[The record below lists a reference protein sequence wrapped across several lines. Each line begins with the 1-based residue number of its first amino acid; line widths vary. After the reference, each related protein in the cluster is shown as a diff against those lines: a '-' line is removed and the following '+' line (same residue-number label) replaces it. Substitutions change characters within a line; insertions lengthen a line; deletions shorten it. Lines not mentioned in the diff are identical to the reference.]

1 MSPEQT
7 PSRFA
12 ANPAYVRCQRLLKEL
27 QELMARGE
35 GDSER
40 ADAVRDAM
48 EAIRNEL
55 DAAESLRIEELSADL
70 YMLTG
75 EEIFQDISPEEKATL
90 PQRLQR
96 AFEAGRFEEV
106 LALLRYGADFL
117 PRWFIAHLRG
127 RCWFKLHDY
136 EPAAWFSQYAHELR
150 EREPI
155 PELMVLDALWRAG
168 RQADVRE
175 RARSIVENP
184 SAHPTVLLTAAL
196 MLFHLAEQQEEA
208 TARPL
213 YEKVVHA
220 IERALEKEPTLPP
233 EERIPANTFAGR
245 VGRALALEKLGRESE
260 ARQALQ
266 DNLQEYPKDPLAW
279 TIAGLFESQR
289 DTQRAARYFQRAVEL
304 ESRHVWPYSFLA
316 HHRLGEGRFQE
327 VIDLCRTGI
336 ELATLQEDRA
346 RFYEWSAIARHGLG
360 DPDRTVRKLFDVATR
375 LDPLNLRIR
384 QNREA
389 FERFIAAQ
397 HAGPPP
403 RLEASPVPN
412 LGEALRT
419 LSASVTAAQAA

>member
-35 GDSER
+35 GESER

-48 EAIRNEL
+48 EAIRHAL

-75 EEIFQDISPEEKATL
+75 EEIFQDISPAERATL

-96 AFEAGRFEEV
+96 AFDEGRFEEV
-106 LALLRYGADFL
+106 LALLRYEADFL
-117 PRWFIAHLRG
+117 PRELIAYLRG
-127 RCWFKLHDY
+127 RCWFRLHDY
-136 EPAAWFSQYAHELR
+136 EPAVWFSQYAHELTPG
-150 EREPI
+150 EPG
-155 PELMVLDALWRAG
+155 PAVMVLDALWRAG
-168 RQADVRE
+168 RQADVME
-175 RARSIVENP
+175 RARGIVENP

-196 MLFHLAEQQEEA
+196 MLFRLAEQQEEA
-208 TARPL
+208 AARPL
-213 YEKVVHA
+213 YERVVHA
-220 IERALEKEPTLPP
+220 IERALEEEATLLP

-260 ARQALQ
+260 ARQAHQ
-266 DNLQEYPKDPLAW
+266 DNLQEHPKDPLAW

-289 DTQRAARYFQRAVEL
+289 DVQRAARYLQRAVEL
-304 ESRHVWPYSFLA
+304 ESRHVSPYLFLA
-316 HHRLGEGRFQE
+316 HHRLDEGRFQE

-336 ELATLQEDRA
+336 ELATRQEDLA
-346 RFYEWSAIARHGLG
+346 RFYEWSAIARHRLG
-360 DPDRTVRKLFDVATR
+360 DPDRTVRELFDAATR

-389 FERFIAAQ
+389 FERFVAAQ
-397 HAGPPP
+397 HAAPPP
-403 RLEASPVPN
+403 RLEASSVPN
-412 LGEALRT
+412 LSEAFRALI
-419 LSASVTAAQAA
+419 ASVTVAQAA